1 MSIPGVIR
9 ILVADDHAGFRN
21 ELRETLTHEADM
33 RVVAEVSNGRD
44 AILCVRSLGPDCL
57 DMVLMD
63 IDMPIVNGV
72 DATTE
77 IVAHYPGLAVI
88 VLTVSA
94 LEADLFAGL
103 ESGAVGY
110 LNKSLSPQNLVRTL
124 RDFHCNGSLPMSRV
138 MAGKALA
145 RLQRRQPAAV
155 MRAEEWTSMGLTGRE
170 REILRRI
177 AGGARDRE
185 IAAGLVVAETTIKT
199 HVRHILRKLGARN
212 RAEAVAHV
220 DHNSLA

>member
-1 MSIPGVIR
+1 MSIPEALR
-9 ILVADDHAGFRN
+9 ILIADDHAGFRN
-21 ELRETLTHEADM
+21 ELRETLMHEADM

-44 AILCVRSLGPDCL
+44 AILCVRSLGPSSL

-63 IDMPIVNGV
+63 IDMPILNGI
-72 DATTE
+72 DATAE
-77 IVAHYPGLAVI
+77 IVARHPELAVI
-88 VLTVSA
+88 VLTVST
-94 LEADLFAGL
+94 LDVDLFAGL

-124 RDFHCNGSLPMSRV
+124 RDFHRTGSLPMSRV
-138 MAGKALA
+138 MAAKALA
-145 RLQRRQPAAV
+145 RLQRRPAAPS
-155 MRAEEWTSMGLTGRE
+155 RTEEWVNMGLTRRE

-177 AGGARDRE
+177 AGGAHDRE

-212 RAEAVAHV
+212 RAEAVAHA
-220 DHNSLA
+220 DHSGLA